1 MEGSTLLHSRL
12 QQVKVQLRNTCTTSS
27 RQILTD
33 ALESLQYQIE
43 TSIFEN
49 NENKKKN
56 TNTATLLM
64 KKELERS
71 SRTPYRKK
79 PNKSKIRQQHRQRR
93 NASVKQSSTVSCVV
107 EKSAKLLLKNYLTD
121 LLQNATKKN
130 RKIKNTLDLTMWCD
144 TLDLTIPKN
153 TKQLVEV
160 LADLEKKHFSK
171 KSVPVET

>member
-43 TSIFEN
+43 TSIY
-49 NENKKKN
+49 ENKKQN
-56 TNTATLLM
+56 TNTALLM
-64 KKELERS
+64 SKELERS

>member
-12 QQVKVQLRNTCTTSS
+12 QQVKVQLRNTGTTSS

-43 TSIFEN
+43 TSIYHEN
-49 NENKKKN
+49 EQN
-56 TNTATLLM
+56 TNTGLM
-64 KKELERS
+64 SKELERS

>member
-12 QQVKVQLRNTCTTSS
+12 QQVKVQLRNTGTTSS

-43 TSIFEN
+43 TSIYD
-49 NENKKKN
+49 ENKKQN
-56 TNTATLLM
+56 TNTGML
-64 KKELERS
+64 KELERS
-71 SRTPYRKK
+71 SRRTPYRKK

>member
-43 TSIFEN
+43 TSIYDEN
-49 NENKKKN
+49 EEQNSN
-56 TNTATLLM
+56 TGTMLM
-64 KKELERS
+64 ELERS
-71 SRTPYRKK
+71 SRRTPYRKK

>member
-43 TSIFEN
+43 TSIYD
-49 NENKKKN
+49 ENKKQN
-56 TNTATLLM
+56 TNTALLM
-64 KKELERS
+64 SKELERS

>member
-43 TSIFEN
+43 TSIYEN
-49 NENKKKN
+49 QEQNSN
-56 TNTATLLM
+56 TGTMLM
-64 KKELERS
+64 ELERS
-71 SRTPYRKK
+71 SRRTPYRKK

>member
-43 TSIFEN
+43 TSIYDEN
-49 NENKKKN
+49 EEQNSN
-56 TNTATLLM
+56 TLLM
-64 KKELERS
+64 SKELERS

>member
-43 TSIFEN
+43 TSIY
-49 NENKKKN
+49 NENKKQN
-56 TNTATLLM
+56 TNTALLM
-64 KKELERS
+64 SKELERS

-171 KSVPVET
+171 KSVPLET

>member
-43 TSIFEN
+43 TSIYEN
-49 NENKKKN
+49 QEQNSN
-56 TNTATLLM
+56 TGTLL
-64 KKELERS
+64 KELERS
-71 SRTPYRKK
+71 SRRTPYRKK

>member
-43 TSIFEN
+43 TSIYDEN
-49 NENKKKN
+49 EEQNSN
-56 TNTATLLM
+56 TVLM
-64 KKELERS
+64 SKELERS

>member
-43 TSIFEN
+43 TSIYD
-49 NENKKKN
+49 ENKKQN
-56 TNTATLLM
+56 TKTGTILM
-64 KKELERS
+64 SKELERS

>member
-43 TSIFEN
+43 TSIY
-49 NENKKKN
+49 NENKKQN
-56 TNTATLLM
+56 TNTALLM
-64 KKELERS
+64 SKELERS